1 MPVIKGDCNLLE
13 LLFDAG
19 SKEMSEEDG
28 SDKYHILFGNSLRYL
43 CFHAH
48 FERISANDYQH
59 AM

>member
-1 MPVIKGDCNLLE
+1 MPVIKGDFNLLE

-28 SDKYHILFGNSLRYL
+28 SDKYHILFNNSLRYL

-48 FERISANDYQH
+48 FERISANDY
-59 AM
+59 